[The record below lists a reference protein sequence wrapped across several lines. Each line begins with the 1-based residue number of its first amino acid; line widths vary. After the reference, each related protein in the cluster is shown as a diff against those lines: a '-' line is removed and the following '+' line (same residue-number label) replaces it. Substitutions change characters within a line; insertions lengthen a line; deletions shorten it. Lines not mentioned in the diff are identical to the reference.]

1 MNNQMLKSNG
11 LIDLSQNDMQI
22 IKSNYENNLTH
33 LDVLKQRH
41 SSLSVFQNLM
51 FQIRK
56 TCKKENKKLY
66 KKLQE
71 ETKEAIKDFRFTEYF
86 DEISSFKSSK
96 NQFVMIG
103 LEVDYKVQPT
113 IIESSFNNK
122 NLNKMLKD
130 SSFRR
135 FVELCLFTISFVKY
149 KEKELQIVGLNE
161 SGIEDLKVELR
172 DTFSIF
178 SLYWLLNT
186 KTENITPL
194 KIRNILSYFEREVSP
209 TYIHVFNTTEKQT
222 EFLEQIRTGV
232 KVMKEKNTNPSNN
245 SSYNKKDTFNVNDFL
260 ENRIVIKY
268 ITGQN
273 GKHLEHKSPIEHT
286 RKGHYR
292 TLKNG
297 KTIFIESMTINE
309 GRVA

>member
-1 MNNQMLKSNG
+1 
-11 LIDLSQNDMQI
+11 
-22 IKSNYENNLTH
+22 
-33 LDVLKQRH
+33 
-41 SSLSVFQNLM
+41 VFQNLM

-86 DEISSFKSSK
+86 PEISSFKSSK

-122 NLNKMLKD
+122 NLNEMLRD
-130 SSFRR
+130 SSFKR
-135 FVELCLFTISFVKY
+135 FAELCLFTISFTKY
-149 KEKELQIVGLNE
+149 KEKELQQKAGLNE
-161 SGIEDLKVELR
+161 SGIDDLKVELR

-186 KTENITPL
+186 KTENITPA
-194 KIRNILSYFEREVSP
+194 KIRSILSFFEREVSP
-209 TYIHVFNTTEKQT
+209 TDIHVFNVAKKQT
-222 EFLEQIRTGV
+222 EFLKQIRTGA
-232 KVMKEKNTNPSNN
+232 KQIKEKNTNPINN
-245 SSYNKKDTFNVNDFL
+245 SSYNKKDTFSVNDFL

-309 GRVA
+309 GRAA